1 MWLDRNTSSTPCYIS
16 TYKGFSMTKIV
27 LETRNLSKSYGNQK
41 AVDAVNITAY
51 EGEVFGFL
59 GPNGAG
65 KTTTLGMAL
74 GLIHPTA
81 GEVCVLGQ
89 RVTPNHVDVLREV
102 GALLGAPAFVPYL
115 SAWDNLDLLARL
127 SPNVDKKRIH
137 EVLELVGLS
146 DVARRKVHKFSTGMK
161 QRIGI
166 AMALLHRPRFVI
178 LDEPTNGLDPAGMRE
193 IRQLL
198 RSLVHSGSTVLLSS
212 HLLNEV
218 EQVCDRIA
226 VLNKGRV
233 VAQGRVD
240 DLLKAQKPAVRL
252 TVNDTS
258 TAVRALESLS
268 GIEKVQADG
277 NTLIVVGVTP
287 QAVMNHLLQNHVIP
301 TEITAQKSDL
311 ESLFMDLTASE
322 VS

>member
-1 MWLDRNTSSTPCYIS
+1 
-16 TYKGFSMTKIV
+16 MTHIV
-27 LETRNLSKSYGNQK
+27 LETKGLTKTFGGRK
-41 AVDAVNITAY
+41 AVDSVNITAY

-81 GEVCVLGQ
+81 GEVYVLGQ
-89 RVTPNHVDVLREV
+89 RVTPNHVQALNEV

-127 SPNVDKKRIH
+127 SPNVDKKRIA
-137 EVLELVGLS
+137 EVFELVGMTEF
-146 DVARRKVHKFSTGMK
+146 ARRKVGKFSTGMK

-193 IRQLL
+193 IRRLL
-198 RSLVHSGSTVLLSS
+198 RSLVENGTSVLLSS

-218 EQVCDRIA
+218 QQVCDRIA
-226 VLNKGRV
+226 VLNRGQV
-233 VAQGRVD
+233 VAQGQVD
-240 DLLKAQKPAVRL
+240 DLLDGQKPAVRL
-252 TVNDTS
+252 TVSDTGA
-258 TAVRALESLS
+258 AVRALVPLS
-268 GIEKVQADG
+268 TIENVQASGD
-277 NTLIVVGVTP
+277 TLLVTGVTT
-287 QAVMNHLLQNHVIP
+287 QAVMNQLLQHHIIP
-301 TEITAQKSDL
+301 TEILAQKSDL
-311 ESLFMDLTASE
+311 ESLFMDLTS
-322 VS
+322 SDN

>member
-1 MWLDRNTSSTPCYIS
+1 
-16 TYKGFSMTKIV
+16 MTNII
-27 LETRNLSKSYGNQK
+27 LETKDLTKSFGAHK

-65 KTTTLGMAL
+65 KTTTLGMTL
-74 GLIHPTA
+74 GLVHPSA
-81 GEVCVLGQ
+81 GEVHVLGE
-89 RVTPNHVDVLREV
+89 RVTPNRVHALREV

-127 SPNVDKKRIH
+127 SPNVDKKRIG
-137 EVLELVGLS
+137 EVLERVGMTDS
-146 DVARRKVHKFSTGMK
+146 ARRKVGKFSTGMK

-198 RSLVHSGSTVLLSS
+198 RSLAENGTSVLLSS

-218 EQVCDRIA
+218 QQVCDRIA
-226 VLNKGRV
+226 VLNRGRV

-240 DLLKAQKPAVRL
+240 ELLNAQKPSVRL
-252 TVNDTS
+252 TVGDVS
-258 TAVRALESLS
+258 AAVRALESLS
-268 GIEKVQADG
+268 GVENVQASGD
-277 NTLIVVGVTP
+277 TLLVQGVTS
-287 QAVMNHLLQNHVIP
+287 QAVMNHLLQNHIIP
-301 TEITAQKSDL
+301 TEITAQKNDL
-311 ESLFMDLTASE
+311 ESLFMDVTSDDGNR
-322 VS
+322 